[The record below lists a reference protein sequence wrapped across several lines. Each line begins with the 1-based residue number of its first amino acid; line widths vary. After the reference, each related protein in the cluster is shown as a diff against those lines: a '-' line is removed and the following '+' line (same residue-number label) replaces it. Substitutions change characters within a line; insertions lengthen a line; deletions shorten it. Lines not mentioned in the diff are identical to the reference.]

1 MSLVFRFDPSTRLI
15 TCCPPTQR
23 LQALRTEAD
32 NATLRAEEAESKVKK
47 LEQALLEREQE
58 VKSLEVKNGV
68 LEDQLEKTEKRLSEA
83 KSAQDMG
90 DAKQTENQNLERKIA
105 LLESELDQA
114 EATAKEQ
121 SER

>member
-1 MSLVFRFDPSTRLI
+1 M
-15 TCCPPTQR
+15 
-23 LQALRTEAD
+23 
-32 NATLRAEEAESKVKK
+32 
-47 LEQALLEREQE
+47 
-58 VKSLEVKNGV
+58 